1 MVIFLPT
8 NVERGAMEPELS
20 RSAEGYWRDL
30 KAIAKIAT
38 YRSVII
44 GCICSSMITGAA
56 TVFFPDFVS
65 SGAVVSGA
73 LIPCITPPC
82 EYTDIVF
89 RFGAITIL
97 AGFAGALFAI
107 YGTKL
112 GHSRNNQLIEAELC
126 GFGCLV
132 AGMAVYMVIEYGE
145 HFEFLVL

>member
-1 MVIFLPT
+1 MILFLPGY
-8 NVERGAMEPELS
+8 VERGAMEPELS
-20 RSAEGYWRDL
+20 KSAEGYWKDL
-30 KAIAKIAT
+30 KAISKIAT

-65 SGAVVSGA
+65 SGAVVSGS
-73 LIPCITPPC
+73 IVPCVMPPC

-89 RFGAITIL
+89 RFGAITIM

-107 YGTKL
+107 YGTKI
-112 GHSRNNQLIEAELC
+112 GHARNNQLIEAELC

-132 AGMAVYMVIEYGE
+132 AGMAVYLVIEFGK
-145 HFEFLVL
+145 FF

>member
-1 MVIFLPT
+1 MILFLPGY
-8 NVERGAMEPELS
+8 VERGAMEPELS
-20 RSAEGYWRDL
+20 KSAEGYWKDL
-30 KAIAKIAT
+30 KAISKIAT

-65 SGAVVSGA
+65 SGAVVSGS
-73 LIPCITPPC
+73 IVPCVTPPC

-89 RFGAITIL
+89 RFGAITIM

-107 YGTKL
+107 YGTKI
-112 GHSRNNQLIEAELC
+112 GHARNNQLIEAELC

-132 AGMAVYMVIEYGE
+132 AGMAVYLVIEFGK
-145 HFEFLVL
+145 FF